1 MRASTK
7 NLMMGTFHKMKGSVR
22 TTLGSGFNSRR
33 VAFSGWVER
42 AGGVMQVKFGRTQRF
57 FGW

>member
-7 NLMMGTFHKMKGSVR
+7 NVLVGTYHKMRGSVR
-22 TTLGSGFNSRR
+22 TTVGNTLSSRR
-33 VAFSGWVER
+33 RAFSGRVER
-42 AGGVMQVKFGRTQRF
+42 AGGIMQVKFGRVERL